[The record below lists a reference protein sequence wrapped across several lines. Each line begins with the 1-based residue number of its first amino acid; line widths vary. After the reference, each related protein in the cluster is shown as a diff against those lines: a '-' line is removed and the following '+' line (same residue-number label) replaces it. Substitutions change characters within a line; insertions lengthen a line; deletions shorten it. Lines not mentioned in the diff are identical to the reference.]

1 MMKAVANA
9 AYTTTATAGVANTV
23 TDANKRID
31 ASNARITTVETRS
44 SNTCSKV
51 VNRSKIHSS
60 SILFS
65 TVKMYTFVE
74 FYSRFCSIY

>member
-51 VNRSKIHSS
+51 IKRLLDYFTDNKLFKDSFLNY
-60 SILFS
+60 SILN
-65 TVKMYTFVE
+65 
-74 FYSRFCSIY
+74 C

>member
-31 ASNARITTVETRS
+31 ASFARITAVETRS

-51 VNRSKIHSS
+51 TNWLFDYFTDNKLVKDSFLKH
-60 SILFS
+60 SILN
-65 TVKMYTFVE
+65 
-74 FYSRFCSIY
+74 C